1 MDLYVGMC
9 FSVCLVILGL
19 FGYLMSVKLAEQNN
33 KISTMF
39 ELVTN
44 LIQDIQVIKI
54 QHTVDKISF
63 ERGAE
68 QPSCEKQESPKI
80 EYIDATFSKI
90 VVSDVESL
98 SEDESEDESGEESDD
113 ESSTNGT
120 DSDTDNYIRSNLN
133 LGLAD
138 LCLIAPLD
146 TIDVIEDDS
155 QPTTP
160 VSEKVRTIIYDESD
174 EVGIQGVSESSIQIT
189 LKDDENSTEVHT
201 TSKLID
207 LSKPDYSKMDVTQ
220 LKKLVAEKSS
230 TINPAKLKKKELI
243 AILLS
248 EQ

>member
-9 FSVCLVILGL
+9 FGVCLVILGL

-63 ERGAE
+63 ERGTEPA
-68 QPSCEKQESPKI
+68 SSEKPEPPKI
-80 EYIDATFSKI
+80 EYIESNFSKI

-98 SEDESEDESGEESDD
+98 SEDSGEESDD
-113 ESSTNGT
+113 EASDDASTNGT
-120 DSDTDNYIRSNLN
+120 DSDTDNYIRSHLN

-146 TIDVIEDDS
+146 TIDVADDED
-155 QPTTP
+155 QTTTP

-174 EVGIQGVSESSIQIT
+174 DVGIQGIPESSIQIT
-189 LKDDENSTEVHT
+189 LKEDEGHADVQS

-220 LKKLVAEKSS
+220 LRKLVSEKSS
-230 TINPAKLKKKELI
+230 TSNPSKLKKKE
-243 AILLS
+243 
-248 EQ
+248 